1 MLVVGNALIC
11 WMRWIRIVRL
21 HANIVS
27 HDLHVLCGN
36 CEPGEGVVP
45 HNNPAEMVVWGPAL
59 AGSRLAAAVLLSVST
74 LRPRS
79 PALLSQFFPHPTRP
93 RPLLATGE

>member
-45 HNNPAEMVVWGPAL
+45 HNNPAEMVV
-59 AGSRLAAAVLLSVST
+59 
-74 LRPRS
+74 
-79 PALLSQFFPHPTRP
+79 
-93 RPLLATGE
+93 